1 MRSRSS
7 HLATLVLAVGLVSCA
22 DEDPDPV
29 CGTSP
34 GSAPH
39 VDVSVGPCENLS
51 AYRFFTGFEDD
62 GRHVWNDGVVPY
74 DLNTPLFSDYT
85 VKLRAIYVPPDGETA
100 AWRPFEEAID
110 EAFMFP
116 VGSVLIKTF
125 AVAEDLRDPSSPVD
139 VIETRLLVHAAQGW
153 RAHTYIW
160 NEERTDAFRRA
171 IGREGVELEWTHTD
185 GTRRHTNDYLI
196 PSERDC
202 RNCHGSGSAGL
213 RLLGPRAPQMLGRE
227 ALSSLQ
233 GAGLVAAEPSE
244 HVAEPFPSWNAD
256 GTTVVSLDDMD
267 GAALDW
273 HARSYFDANCAACH
287 NPTGNTEGAGLDLRV
302 HVRDIEKLG
311 ICKTPSAAGS
321 EAQGGRAYDVVPGAP
336 DASVLIFRVESSYTQ
351 WDHANRRMP
360 PRGRSIPHD
369 EGVALLRRW
378 IEWLDS
384 DEARDAYPGL
394 ADRSCGD

>member
-1 MRSRSS
+1 MLRR
-7 HLATLVLAVGLVSCA
+7 LAALLVAAGLVGCVE
-22 DEDPDPV
+22 DEGDPV

-51 AYRFFTGFEDD
+51 AYRFLSGFEAD
-62 GRHVWNDGVVPY
+62 GRHVWNEGVVPY

-85 VKLRAIYVPPDGETA
+85 IKLRAVYVPPDADPTV
-100 AWRPFEEAID
+100 WRPAGEDAID
-110 EAFMFP
+110 RAFDFP

-125 AVAEDLRDPSSPVD
+125 AVAEDLRDPESAVD
-139 VIETRLLVHAAQGW
+139 VIETRLLVHAADGW

-160 NEERTDAFRRA
+160 NDERTDAFRRA
-171 IGREGVELEWTHTD
+171 IGRAGVELEWTHTD
-185 GTRRHTNDYLI
+185 GSRRRTDDYLI

-202 RNCHGSGSAGL
+202 RNCHGSGSAGQ
-213 RLLGPRAPQMLGRE
+213 RLLGPRAPQMLGRQ
-227 ALSSLQ
+227 ALSDLQ
-233 GAGLVAAEPSE
+233 AAGVVASEPSD
-244 HVAEPFPSWNAD
+244 HGVDSFPLWNGD
-256 GTTVVSLDDMD
+256 GTTVIPIDEMD
-267 GAALDW
+267 GTTVDR
-273 HARSYFDANCAACH
+273 HARSYLDSNCAACH
-287 NPTGNTEGAGLDLRV
+287 NPTGNTEGAGLDLRA
-302 HVRDIEKLG
+302 HVNDIEKLG
-311 ICKTPSAAGS
+311 ICKIPSAAGS

-336 DASVLIFRVESSYTQ
+336 DDSVLIFRVESAYTD

-369 EGVALLRRW
+369 EGAALLRRW

-394 ADRSCGD
+394 ADRTCQD